1 MRYNWIFWL
10 YTLLS
15 FACLSPGTAQTPVQ
29 ITNYNYKNYKGGIQN
44 WGITVSP
51 GQVLYSSN
59 NNGLLRYNGND
70 WALLEPGERSTVRA
84 VCCIG
89 NRIYTAGDNNIG
101 YWQYDANGKINYTSL
116 LFLVNKLVIKGET
129 FWSIAKTE
137 GKVYFHSFGNI
148 IWYDGKDMGYLVKND
163 CCVSLY
169 PAGDKLFTQKCG
181 GLFLIDLKNRQQ
193 THYHSSQ
200 LQDLNIHG
208 LCFADKNF
216 LWLSLD
222 NGISS
227 IILEPATYLWKTNT
241 DTAFSLGFR
250 TEILLSVKG

>member
-1 MRYNWIFWL
+1 M
-10 YTLLS
+10 
-15 FACLSPGTAQTPVQ
+15 Q

-89 NRIYTAGDNNIG
+89 TRIYTAGDNNIG

-116 LFLVNKLVIKGET
+116 LSLVNKLGIKGET
-129 FWSIAKTE
+129 FWSIAETE

-163 CCVSLY
+163 CCCLLRANLSTKEISVIMGIALRSVELKKYRLKQKLNLDANSSLTSY
-169 PAGDKLFTQKCG
+169 
-181 GLFLIDLKNRQQ
+181 I
-193 THYHSSQ
+193 
-200 LQDLNIHG
+200 
-208 LCFADKNF
+208 
-216 LWLSLD
+216 LS
-222 NGISS
+222 I
-227 IILEPATYLWKTNT
+227 
-241 DTAFSLGFR
+241 
-250 TEILLSVKG
+250 

>member
-1 MRYNWIFWL
+1 M
-10 YTLLS
+10 
-15 FACLSPGTAQTPVQ
+15 Q

-116 LFLVNKLVIKGET
+116 LFLVNKLGIKGET
-129 FWSIAKTE
+129 FWSIAETE

-163 CCVSLY
+163 FCCLLRANLSTKEISVIMGIALRSVELKKYRLKQKLNLDANSSLTSYIPVSY
-169 PAGDKLFTQKCG
+169 
-181 GLFLIDLKNRQQ
+181 
-193 THYHSSQ
+193 TH
-200 LQDLNIHG
+200 LTLPTI
-208 LCFADKNF
+208 A
-216 LWLSLD
+216 
-222 NGISS
+222 
-227 IILEPATYLWKTNT
+227 
-241 DTAFSLGFR
+241 
-250 TEILLSVKG
+250 

>member
-1 MRYNWIFWL
+1 MRYNWILFWL
-10 YTLLS
+10 CTLLS
-15 FACLSPGTAQTPVQ
+15 FICLPPGTAQTPVQ

-116 LFLVNKLVIKGET
+116 LFLVNKLGIKGET
-129 FWSIAKTE
+129 FWSIAETE

-163 CCVSLY
+163 FCCLLRANLSTKEISVIMGIALRSVELKKYRLKQKLNLDANSSLTSY
-169 PAGDKLFTQKCG
+169 
-181 GLFLIDLKNRQQ
+181 I
-193 THYHSSQ
+193 
-200 LQDLNIHG
+200 
-208 LCFADKNF
+208 
-216 LWLSLD
+216 LS
-222 NGISS
+222 I
-227 IILEPATYLWKTNT
+227 
-241 DTAFSLGFR
+241 
-250 TEILLSVKG
+250 

>member
-89 NRIYTAGDNNIG
+89 NRIYTGGDNNIG

-116 LFLVNKLVIKGET
+116 LFLVNKLGIKGET
-129 FWSIAKTE
+129 FWSIAETE

-163 CCVSLY
+163 FRCLLRANLSTKEISVIMGIALRSVELKKYRLKQKLNLDANSSLTSY
-169 PAGDKLFTQKCG
+169 
-181 GLFLIDLKNRQQ
+181 I
-193 THYHSSQ
+193 
-200 LQDLNIHG
+200 
-208 LCFADKNF
+208 
-216 LWLSLD
+216 LS
-222 NGISS
+222 I
-227 IILEPATYLWKTNT
+227 
-241 DTAFSLGFR
+241 
-250 TEILLSVKG
+250 

>member
-116 LFLVNKLVIKGET
+116 LFLVNKLGIKGET
-129 FWSIAKTE
+129 FWSIAETE

-163 CCVSLY
+163 FCCLLRANLSTKEISVIMGIALRSVELKKYRLKQKLNLDANNSLTSY
-169 PAGDKLFTQKCG
+169 
-181 GLFLIDLKNRQQ
+181 I
-193 THYHSSQ
+193 
-200 LQDLNIHG
+200 
-208 LCFADKNF
+208 
-216 LWLSLD
+216 LS
-222 NGISS
+222 I
-227 IILEPATYLWKTNT
+227 
-241 DTAFSLGFR
+241 
-250 TEILLSVKG
+250 

>member
-1 MRYNWIFWL
+1 M
-10 YTLLS
+10 
-15 FACLSPGTAQTPVQ
+15 Q

-101 YWQYDANGKINYTSL
+101 YWQYDANGKINYTSR
-116 LFLVNKLVIKGET
+116 LFLVNKLGIKGET
-129 FWSIAKTE
+129 FWSIAETE

-163 CCVSLY
+163 FCCLLRANLSTKEISVIMGIALRSVELKKYRLKQKLNLDANSSLTSY
-169 PAGDKLFTQKCG
+169 
-181 GLFLIDLKNRQQ
+181 I
-193 THYHSSQ
+193 
-200 LQDLNIHG
+200 
-208 LCFADKNF
+208 
-216 LWLSLD
+216 LS
-222 NGISS
+222 I
-227 IILEPATYLWKTNT
+227 
-241 DTAFSLGFR
+241 
-250 TEILLSVKG
+250 